1 MASPTSNRF
10 QAMTSEAMKHTVLTG
25 PAILV
30 QSASNFVVKMI
41 EFENSISIVKKLD
54 QCLLTAEPNESVCYF
69 SAQLVS
75 YFARILLADLKLAE
89 QDPPMRN

>member
-41 EFENSISIVKKLD
+41 EFENQKLE

-89 QDPPMRN
+89 QDPPMRNQYH